1 MENGVKKFAS
11 DSKTITRRE
20 RVIERLEA
28 QLKSGTKTAKKSGEI
43 ITLTTHDV
51 NRIQKEISTL
61 KSRLV

>member
-1 MENGVKKFAS
+1 MENGVKKFVA
-11 DSKTITRRE
+11 DSKTIARRE

-28 QLKSGTKTAKKSGEI
+28 QLKSGTKNDKRSGEPI
-43 ITLTTHDV
+43 ALTTHDV